1 MKLLKRIFMAILT
14 ACLLFILIIA
24 LMFGADTITLSG
36 AIKMI
41 IIFLIIG
48 LLSLSCYMSADR
60 LEKDREEWQR
70 LLDIEKE
77 LRRKERRDGKV

>member
-1 MKLLKRIFMAILT
+1 MAILT

-41 IIFLIIG
+41 IIFFNHWAAVTCMLHE
-48 LLSLSCYMSADR
+48 C
-60 LEKDREEWQR
+60 
-70 LLDIEKE
+70 
-77 LRRKERRDGKV
+77 